1 MPFALEKVKFIL
13 EHYPKLNPDF
23 GDYSKIYLKTTENIS
38 AYFSLMDM
46 KGKDILLPAASGE
59 HLLNAYS
66 YGAHEVTCFDI
77 NTLAFLE
84 TDLKVNIV
92 KHLSLEDYLKFFET
106 DLLNYS
112 IYEKVAPFLK
122 EETRTFFDY
131 LYSNFKIEEILRR
144 IFYYQYLNP
153 LSKVTKNQQFLKPE
167 SYEALKDRLQPEDI
181 CYLKGDLFNL
191 RKALGDLKFDGIITS
206 NISDSVVKVFPENYE
221 KKYLQ
226 TIHELSKHLKKD
238 GFIQMAY
245 VYDYFI
251 TYYANYFKYEKNM
264 TVKNDHFEFHSIKGY
279 SIPTSKDGVLVWKK
293 AK

>member
-1 MPFALEKVKFIL
+1 MPFDLEKVKYML
-13 EHYPKLNPDF
+13 EHFQKLSIDF

-38 AYFSLMDM
+38 GYFSLLNM
-46 KGKDILLPAASGE
+46 KDKDILLPAASGE
-59 HLLNAYS
+59 HVLNAYS
-66 YGAHEVTCFDI
+66 YGAHYVTCFDI
-77 NTLAFLE
+77 NTLAFLA
-84 TDLKVNIV
+84 TDLKLNIV
-92 KHLSLEDYLKFFET
+92 KHLSLEDYLRFFET

-122 EETRTFFDY
+122 SETRTFFDY
-131 LYSNFKIEEILRR
+131 LYSNFKIEEILKK

-153 LSKVTKNQQFLKPE
+153 LSGITNEQQFLKPE
-167 SYEALKDRLQPEDI
+167 CYENLKDKLHPEDI

-191 RKALGDLKFDGIITS
+191 RKELTDFKFDGIITS
-206 NISDSVVKVFPENYE
+206 NISDSVSKIFEENYI

-226 TIHELSKHLKKD
+226 TIHKLSKHLKKG

-251 TYYANYFKYEKNM
+251 TYYANYFKDEKII
-264 TVKNDHFEFHSIKGY
+264 TVKNDYFAFHSIKGY
-279 SIPTSKDGVLVWKK
+279 SIPTSKDGVLIWKK